1 MAKLIALSS
10 TGLALA
16 AAIVLSTGP
25 VRPSQ
30 AQEVSPAFAVAEI
43 DYADTSGEVIDQ
55 SADHTRRLRTFEA
68 ALRSDLAAG
77 GKLRSVT
84 LDCPPNACSVSDIT
98 AAQLV
103 GKAEVAGADFLLV
116 GSFHK
121 MSTLIQWA
129 KFEMIDVKSRKIVFE
144 RLVTFR
150 GDNDEAWR
158 RAEAFIAA
166 DIADRE
172 LTRSAPATLPR
183 SP

>member
-1 MAKLIALSS
+1 MAIALCAGPARRS
-10 TGLALA
+10 LAQNDPPALA
-16 AAIVLSTGP
+16 I
-25 VRPSQ
+25 
-30 AQEVSPAFAVAEI
+30 AEI
-43 DYADTSGEVIDQ
+43 QYADTSGEVIDQ
-55 SADHTRRLRTFEA
+55 SADHVRRLRAFEA
-68 ALRSDLAAG
+68 ALRSDLAAS

-84 LDCPPNACSVSDIT
+84 LDCPPNACSVGDIDAT
-98 AAQLV
+98 QLV

-129 KFEMIDVKSRKIVFE
+129 KFEMIDVKSRKIVFD

-158 RAEAFIAA
+158 RAETFVAA
-166 DIADRE
+166 DIRDRE
-172 LTRSAPATLPR
+172 FMRPAATTLPR